1 VGSLKQFKM
10 EEKVMTIYDYIEIV
24 EKLQN
29 LRKENP
35 NNFTLGTK
43 VRAYLES
50 IKEGKKYSEDKVR
63 L

>member
-1 VGSLKQFKM
+1 MGLLKQFKM
-10 EEKVMTIYDYIEIV
+10 EEKIMTIHDYIEIIK
-24 EKLQN
+24 KLQN

-43 VRAYLES
+43 VRNYLEAME
-50 IKEGKKYSEDKVR
+50 KGKKYRESRVR

>member
-1 VGSLKQFKM
+1 M
-10 EEKVMTIYDYIEIV
+10 EEQVMTIYDYIEII

-50 IKEGKKYSEDKVR
+50 IKEGKKYSEDKVS